1 MKKGIITVVIAVTLI
16 GGGLAIMSLN
26 KSASTTDKVSPQTSA
41 GSETTTQTGASTIT
55 YSDKGFSPSNITVKA
70 GDLVSVTNNSS
81 SSLQFASDPHPQHTD
96 DADLNV
102 GVIKKGQTMT
112 FIASKIGTFSFHN
125 HYQAG
130 DTGMIIVQ

>member
-26 KSASTTDKVSPQTSA
+26 KSSSTTDGASPQTSA
-41 GSETTTQTGASTIT
+41 SSETTTQTGASTIT

-96 DADLNV
+96 NKDLNV
-102 GVIKKGQTMT
+102 GVIKKGQSMT
-112 FIASKIGTFSFHN
+112 FRASKIGTFGFHN

-130 DTGMIIVQ
+130 DTGMITVQ

>member
-1 MKKGIITVVIAVTLI
+1 MNKAVIVGVVAVIVI
-16 GGGLAIMSLN
+16 GGGGYLAMKGGKKTTVTS
-26 KSASTTDKVSPQTSA
+26 SAASTQT
-41 GSETTTQTGASTIT
+41 TTIT

-96 DADLNV
+96 NKDLNV
-102 GVIKKGQTMT
+102 GVIKKGQSMT
-112 FIASKIGTFSFHN
+112 FRASKIGTFGFHN

-130 DTGMIIVQ
+130 DTGMITVQ

>member
-1 MKKGIITVVIAVTLI
+1 
-16 GGGLAIMSLN
+16 MSLN
-26 KSASTTDKVSPQTSA
+26 KSTSTTDKASPQTSA
-41 GSETTTQTGASTIT
+41 SSETTTQTGASTIT

-70 GDLVSVTNNSS
+70 GDLVTVTNNSS